1 MIFRV
6 IQQAF
11 FFLVFVHVASHGQRQ
26 LSITP
31 AVGMSF
37 PLSYS
42 IDRTGD
48 DIGYRAQVFTFFPS
62 FVADLQYQHDKNW
75 IFFGGWHAG
84 DNTGFHLRYGDSKRD
99 LREGRLSIGAY
110 TSRLQ
115 VGAIHHV
122 STHKWVKLKKR
133 ATILGRTT
141 VPPGD
146 EMLYLLLFRLRIL
159 AGGSFNYLVPSTDE
173 GELEGFSSGTF
184 VFSVKDRYSYSAF
197 IGLNLQFF
205 NYFRNHFQLSFI
217 YSQGLSEVITAN
229 IDYQLMSGQYETTIG
244 SRGSYFIIQLGYPI
258 KVIDFA
264 KRRIR
269 KM

>member
-1 MIFRV
+1 MVFGV
-6 IQQAF
+6 KNLF
-11 FFLVFVHVASHGQRQ
+11 LLLVFIHAASHGQRQ

-31 AVGMSF
+31 AAGMSF

-115 VGAIHHV
+115 VGAIDHV